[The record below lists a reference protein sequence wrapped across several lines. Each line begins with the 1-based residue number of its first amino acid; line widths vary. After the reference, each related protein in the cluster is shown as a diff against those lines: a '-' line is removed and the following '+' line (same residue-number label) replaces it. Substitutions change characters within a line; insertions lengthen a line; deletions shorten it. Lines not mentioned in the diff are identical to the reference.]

1 MGKKIEL
8 LAPAKN
14 YECGVAAIQHGADA
28 VYIAAQRFG
37 AREAAGNAIDDI
49 GRLVSFAHRYYAR
62 VYLALNT
69 IIYEN
74 ELEDALRIINEAWNC
89 GCDAVIIQD
98 MGLLEMDLPPIPL
111 FASTQT
117 HNYDIDKIKFLESV
131 GFQRIILA
139 RELSLEQIAEIR
151 RQTSINLEF
160 FVHGALCVSYSG
172 QCYMSQAIAG
182 RSANR
187 GVCAQFCRLPYNLLD
202 ENGKE
207 LASNKHLLS
216 LRDLNLSEQLSRL
229 IESGITSFKIEGR
242 LKDISYVKNITS
254 LYRQKLDLIL
264 EGSTK
269 YDKASSGTVTHY
281 FIPDAKRSFSRGFTD
296 YFLNGRNKGLAS
308 FDTPKSTGSY
318 LGKVIQTGKDFFTID
333 SSVSL
338 NNGDGICFADKDGNM
353 AGTRVNKIENRCVY
367 PQTMKGIMPDTS
379 IFRNYDHAFEKLLA
393 KESAVRQ
400 IHVNVVIK
408 LTKDF
413 VSVIAVDEDG
423 ISAEITKPQNGQQAR
438 NPDKARQTL
447 IEQTGK
453 TGGTSFIFDKIEI
466 QAGEILFY
474 PSTEIN
480 SWRRELI
487 DRLILKREEAYQRQC
502 GIIKPCNVKFTD
514 NSLTYTANVAN
525 SYARRFYRRHGV
537 SNIDDSL
544 ETGKTTDETILMF
557 NKYCI
562 KFEMGLCPHKQK
574 AMPVGQLY
582 LQYNDYRFRLLFDC
596 KKCEMKVII

>member
-74 ELEDALRIINEAWNC
+74 ELEDALRIINKAWNC
-89 GCDAVIIQD
+89 GCDAIIIQD

-117 HNYDIDKIKFLESV
+117 HNYDINKIKFLESV

-139 RELSLEQIAEIR
+139 RELSLEQITEIR
-151 RQTSINLEF
+151 KQISIDLEF

-172 QCYMSQAIAG
+172 QCYMSQAITG

-187 GVCAQFCRLPYNLLD
+187 GACAQFCRLPYTLLD
-202 ENGKE
+202 GNGKE
-207 LASNKHLLS
+207 LVSDKHLLS

-229 IESGITSFKIEGR
+229 MEAGITSFKIEGR

-281 FIPDAKRSFSRGFTD
+281 FIPNAERSFSRGFTD

-308 FDTPKSTGSY
+308 FDTPKSTGSF
-318 LGKVIQTGKDFFTID
+318 LGKVTIAGKDFFSID
-333 SSVSL
+333 SSASI
-338 NNGDGICFADKDGNM
+338 NNGDGICFADKNGNVT
-353 AGTRVNKIENRCVY
+353 GTRVNKVESGRIY
-367 PQTMKGIMPDTS
+367 PQTMKGIMTETS
-379 IFRNYDHAFEKLLA
+379 IFRNYDHVFEKLLA
-393 KESAVRQ
+393 RESAVRQ
-400 IHVNVVIK
+400 IHANVVIK

-438 NPDKARQTL
+438 NPDNARQTI

-466 QAGEILFY
+466 QADEILFY
-474 PSTEIN
+474 SSTEIN

-487 DRLILKREEAYQRQC
+487 DRLILKREEACQRQC
-502 GIIKPCNVKFTD
+502 GVIKPCNVKFTD

-525 SYARRFYRRHGV
+525 SYARKFYRRHGV

-562 KFEMGLCPHKQK
+562 KFEVGLCPHKQK
-574 AMPVGQLY
+574 ATPVGQLY
-582 LQYNDYRFRLLFDC
+582 LKYNNFRFKLLFDC
-596 KKCEMKVII
+596 QKCEMKIIM